1 MASYSID
8 VRSSCGE
15 TVYAVLSKQAVG
27 DACPVYQGRK
37 AMAKDPMI
45 TRRRSIPVC
54 KRLG

>member
-8 VRSSCGE
+8 GRSSCGE

-27 DACPVYQGRK
+27 AACPVWWQGRK

-45 TRRRSIPVC
+45 TR
-54 KRLG
+54 